1 MTILHPQ
8 QPVNNMNPEDV
19 FFAVDDL
26 GTQTGYGYIL
36 YQLQPGL
43 YPDCPVNLYF
53 SIEGDASSRYLLF
66 GALVARA
73 RQLQNVN
80 PQLRARLYTSLDPED
95 VQGREFFL
103 HNGFDLD
110 ESDSVVA
117 LQMPFGDGRIP
128 MSCTVAATPLNTWD
142 EQQNLLSRLQMNE
155 ITYLDRNGLMELMH
169 MPHFI
174 TLGLYRNAGL
184 IGEAIMAGQGEQ
196 AELTA
201 IYIEPSSR
209 RQGMARALL
218 HRTMAIMAA
227 EGVTQVSARVMTRS
241 LPQQHLMND
250 FGAVPMRVNMI
261 FPGIYLN

>member
-1 MTILHPQ
+1 MTIVHPQ

-19 FFAVDDL
+19 FFALDDL

-53 SIEGDASSRYLLF
+53 TIEGDAGSRYLLF

-80 PQLRARLYTSLDPED
+80 PQLRARLYTSLDPRDE
-95 VQGREFFL
+95 QGREFYL
-103 HNGFDLD
+103 HNGFDLE
-110 ESDSVVA
+110 ESDAVVS
-117 LQMPFGDGRIP
+117 LQIPFGDGRIP
-128 MSCTVAATPLNTWD
+128 MSCSVAATPLNTP
-142 EQQNLLSRLQMNE
+142 EEMRSLISRLQMNE
-155 ITYLDRNGLMELMH
+155 ITYLDMNSLSAMMR

-174 TLGLYRNAGL
+174 ALGLYRNAGL
-184 IGEAIMAGQGEQ
+184 IGETIMAGQGEQ
-196 AELTA
+196 AELEA

-227 EGVTQVSARVMTRS
+227 EGVTQVSARIMTRS

-250 FGAVPMRVNMI
+250 FGAVQAGVNML
-261 FPGIYLN
+261 FPGMYLS

>member
-1 MTILHPQ
+1 MTIVHPM

-19 FFAVDDL
+19 FFAIDDL
-26 GTQTGYGYIL
+26 GTQTGYAYIL

-53 SIEGDASSRYLLF
+53 SIEGDAGSRYLLF

-95 VQGREFFL
+95 VQGREFYL
-103 HNGFDLD
+103 HNGFDLE
-110 ESDSVVA
+110 ESDAIVA

-128 MSCTVAATPLNTWD
+128 MSCTVAATPLNTWE
-142 EQQNLLSRLQMNE
+142 EQESLLSRLQMNE
-155 ITYLDRNGLMELMH
+155 ITYLNRNALMEILH
-169 MPHFI
+169 MPRHLV
-174 TLGLYRNAGL
+174 LGLYRNAGL
-184 IGEAIMAGQGEQ
+184 IGEAIMSGQGDQ

-227 EGVTQVSARVMTRS
+227 EGVTRVTARVMTRS

-250 FGAVPMRVNMI
+250 FGATRVGVNML
-261 FPGIYLN
+261 FPGLYLS